1 MKKIRI
7 NPIEK
12 VKTTKEIVYEQIKN
26 AVFNG
31 DISRDEMITETM
43 LAESLN
49 TSRTPVREAVSDLLN
64 EGLLISVPRKGL
76 RVRDVTQSEKEQIL
90 YLRLSIEREGLK
102 KLLPQVTPSQ
112 VSYLREIIDMQKE
125 TLLDNNRIK
134 FIEMDQEFHRKIVNY
149 SEQYLLED
157 ILLNIYNLSRLVG
170 HKALAKDGRMEEVIE
185 EHLQII
191 DALENKDMIL
201 VQKCMEDH
209 LLRTSDSIVIVE
221 RK

>member
-1 MKKIRI
+1 M